1 MHKTANP
8 DSIKA
13 FLKDLYVHA
22 LAPALPENAMRDL
35 IWPEVPGQTYILSAG
50 KAASQMVAAIQHRL
64 PTDAEGLVVTRRGY
78 VHPGFG
84 ANNMRIVE
92 AAHPVPDLLGAEA
105 AQTALAA
112 ADMLGEDDLL
122 LVLMSGGASALLP
135 APAAGMTLAEKQ
147 VVTLALLRSGA
158 PISEM
163 NIVRKH
169 LSAIKGGRL
178 AARAWPAA
186 THMIAISDIPG
197 DDIAMIGSGPTVP
210 DHSTCT
216 DALSVIEKYGI
227 TLPSAIRA
235 QLEAGT
241 LETPKSG
248 DPAMQRTSA
257 EICAKPADMCAAAEE
272 AASRLGYEVIMLG
285 DALEGD
291 ALELGKEH
299 ALRAKGLKAEG
310 RKIALVSGGEATVA
324 VHNPEGRGGRCTA
337 YLLSCA
343 LTLAGETDICGLAAD
358 SDGID
363 GSEDNAGAF
372 LWPGVLDAMGGADQA
387 RAMLDHDDS
396 YLAFQKADGLLMT
409 GPSGTNVNDLR
420 ILLVG

>member
-1 MHKTANP
+1 
-8 DSIKA
+8 
-13 FLKDLYVHA
+13 
-22 LAPALPENAMRDL
+22 
-35 IWPEVPGQTYILSAG
+35 
-50 KAASQMVAAIQHRL
+50 
-64 PTDAEGLVVTRRGY
+64 
-78 VHPGFG
+78 
-84 ANNMRIVE
+84 MRIVE